1 MRLSWRLN
9 WYNLG
14 CIVSLF
20 LLLWGAWQ
28 PVLFAQQINDEQLIL
43 HIVSRTSFG
52 ITPQQIDTVKARG
65 IENYLQA
72 QLNPQSIEEAAVLNQ
87 KLAQFKIFDHSSFE
101 LFETFQQ
108 YRNLLLDEKAA
119 HLSTVE
125 KEKIQQQKNQYRAD
139 VIRQTRQAYLARAI
153 VSKRQLQEV
162 MTDFWLNH
170 FNVFAPKKVVSFWLA
185 DYVSDIRKLAL
196 GNFADLLSLTAHHPA
211 MLIYLDN
218 DFNSKPNK
226 PRNNP
231 NAQGLNENYARELM
245 ELHTL
250 GVNGGYKQQDVIAL
264 AKILTGWGV
273 DRTGNLGDENNFHFY
288 RQRHDFS
295 DKQFLGT
302 TIAGSGQ
309 PEGEQAL
316 DLLAHHSATARFIS
330 YKLAQYF
337 VADKPPETLVKS
349 LTRSFIDSQGNI
361 KTVLDTLFHAP
372 EFNDPQYYGAKF
384 KTPLQYIVSVL
395 RISNLTNPNLTKIDG
410 MLNRL
415 SMPLFGCQS
424 PDGYLNT
431 EEAWLNSRG
440 LLERVGFS
448 VNLKREFFGKQKP
461 TDADTLIEIL
471 ESSLTAKTK
480 KAIADSPQD
489 LRTAL
494 ILGSPE
500 MMYK

>member
-1 MRLSWRLN
+1 MRLN
-9 WYNLG
+9 WRRFG
-14 CIVSLF
+14 CIFSLF
-20 LLLWGAWQ
+20 LLLWGVWQ
-28 PVLFAQQINDEQLIL
+28 PVLFAKQTNNEQLIL
-43 HIVSRTSFG
+43 HIISRTSFG
-52 ITPQQIDTVKARG
+52 VTPQQIETVKARG

-72 QLNPQSIEEAAVLNQ
+72 QLDPQKIEETATLNQ
-87 KLAQFKIFDHSSFE
+87 RLAQVEILNRSSFE

-108 YRNLLLDEKAA
+108 YTNQLNGNKAA
-119 HLSTVE
+119 NLSVAE
-125 KEKIQQQKNQYRAD
+125 KEKIQLKRNQYRAE
-139 VIRQTRQAYLARAI
+139 VIRQTRQAHLARAI
-153 VSKRQLQEV
+153 ASKRQLQEL

-170 FNVFAPKKVVSFWLA
+170 FNVFAPRKIVSFWLA

-218 DFNSKPNK
+218 DLNSKPKNS
-226 PRNNP
+226 RNNP
-231 NAQGLNENYARELM
+231 NVQGLNENYARELM

-250 GVNGGYKQQDVIAL
+250 GVDGGYTQQDVIAL

-273 DRTGNLGDENNFHFY
+273 DRTGNLGDENNFRFY

-316 DLLAHHSATARFIS
+316 NMLANHPATARLIS

-361 KTVLDTLFHAP
+361 KTVLNTLFHAP

-384 KTPLQYIVSVL
+384 KTPLQYIISVL

-424 PDGYLNT
+424 PNGYPNT
-431 EEAWLNSRG
+431 EEAWLNSNS

-448 VNLKREFFGKQKP
+448 VNIKREFFGKQKP
-461 TDADTLIEIL
+461 TDADTLIKIL
-471 ESSLTAKTK
+471 ESRLTAKTK
-480 KAIADSPQD
+480 KTISDSPQD

-500 MMYK
+500 MMYR